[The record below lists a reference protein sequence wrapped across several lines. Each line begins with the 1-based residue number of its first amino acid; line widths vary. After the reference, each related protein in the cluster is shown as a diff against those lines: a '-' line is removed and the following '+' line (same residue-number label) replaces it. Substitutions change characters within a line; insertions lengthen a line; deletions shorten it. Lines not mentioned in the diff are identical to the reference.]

1 MDLSHLSKDELAHY
15 LKTNKS
21 TLIAAKKADIKYTS
35 SIINKPHVIAK
46 REVRE
51 VKEEATKDSNTPT
64 DPLPV
69 VSSTTLDVKV
79 VCNAAWFCDLHMD
92 VITDT
97 AYDSSVAANAI
108 NLTIPHIADHKQTS
122 TSHVGDVTAFY
133 TEVMP
138 LKDLG
143 LDQVG
148 STTALVMETTI
159 RQDYNADVFKFY
171 QNGKIDQHS
180 IGLRY
185 NGLDIAIN
193 NATEDYAEEKAL
205 WDQYYPNVIN
215 KDLVDSRGYFY
226 VINDMTVVENSCVL
240 FGANS
245 LTPTLS
251 IKSDQVV
258 LEVKEEVLLPK
269 EVVQEEVLNLS
280 TKPIGIIMTTEEK
293 YIALMAEHDTLKA
306 SVALDVGKAIQTE
319 RQRCVKG
326 IEAAKTFGISEATVV
341 KALTKG
347 YSLETMSDMFT
358 DLAEAKGE
366 QTAIKTS
373 AGSLGSADADLI
385 AATKAAEEAAKPD
398 SMESD
403 IMKGFEELGKTEN
416 LFKGIR

>member
-1 MDLSHLSKDELAHY
+1 MDLSHLSKEEAARY
-15 LKTNKS
+15 LKSNKS

-46 REVRE
+46 RETRE
-51 VKEEATKDSNTPT
+51 VKEESTKSAIIPT

-69 VSSTTLDVKV
+69 DSSTTLDVKV

-97 AYDSSVAANAI
+97 AYDSSVAANKT

-133 TEVMP
+133 TEVMS
-138 LKDLG
+138 LKELG
-143 LDQVG
+143 LDQAG
-148 STTALVMETTI
+148 DTTALIMETTI

-193 NATEDYAEEKAL
+193 NNTEDYAEEKAL

-215 KDLVDSRGYFY
+215 KDLVDARGYFY
-226 VINDMTVVENSCVL
+226 VISDMTVMENSCVL

-251 IKSDQVV
+251 IKTDKVEEEKVV
-258 LEVKEEVLLPK
+258 KEVVKEEVPLPK
-269 EVVQEEVLNLS
+269 EEVLNLS

-326 IEAAKTFGISEATVV
+326 IEAAKTFGISDTTVI

-347 YSLETMSDMFT
+347 YSLDTMNDMFT

-366 QTAIKTS
+366 QTGIKTS
-373 AGSLGSADADLI
+373 AGSLGSADAVI
-385 AATKAAEEAAKPD
+385 ID
-398 SMESD
+398 SIKTALTPETMED
-403 IMKGFEELGKTEN
+403 NIMKGFEELGKDKD
-416 LFKGIR
+416 LFAGIR

>member
-1 MDLSHLSKDELAHY
+1 MDLSHLSKEDLAHY

-21 TLIAAKKADIKYTS
+21 SLIAAKKADIKFTS
-35 SIINKPHVIAK
+35 SVVSKPHVTAK

-51 VKEEATKDSNTPT
+51 VKEEATKDSNTPSE
-64 DPLPV
+64 PLPV
-69 VSSTTLDVKV
+69 ASSTTLDVKV
-79 VCNAAWFCDLHMD
+79 VCNAAWFCDSHMD
-92 VITDT
+92 VITAT
-97 AYDSSVAANAI
+97 AYDTSVAANAI

-133 TEVMP
+133 TEVIA
-138 LKDLG
+138 LRELG
-143 LDQVG
+143 LDQEG

-159 RQDYNADVFKFY
+159 REDYNAEVFKFY

-185 NGLDIAIN
+185 NGLEIAIN
-193 NATEDYAEEKAL
+193 NATEDYEEEKAL
-205 WDQYYPNVIN
+205 WDLYYPNVIN

-226 VINDMTVVENSCVL
+226 VITDMTVVENSCVL

-258 LEVKEEVLLPK
+258 LEVKEEVILLPK
-269 EVVQEEVLNLS
+269 EEVLNLS
-280 TKPIGIIMTTEEK
+280 TTPKGIIMTTEEK
-293 YIALMAEHDTLKA
+293 YIALMAEHETLKA

-341 KALTKG
+341 KALSKG

-385 AATKAAEEAAKPD
+385 AATKAEEAAKVD
-398 SMESD
+398 SMEAD